1 MAEITR
7 ERHRGRPAPGPIRH
21 RQPRTTFLHLPVTGD
36 GVLDPLRVPVAP
48 HGEALVVFSSR
59 ETARRALPAGAL
71 PKDHHTR
78 VCSGGEFVSL
88 LFGPYRDVDW
98 VLFDPRPGRRPEKIV
113 DAANPVSRDRFVD
126 FLLGRSTLAS
136 RV

>member
-1 MAEITR
+1 MAETTR
-7 ERHRGRPAPGPIRH
+7 ERRGGRPASGPIRH
-21 RQPRTTFLHLPVTGD
+21 RPPRTTFLHLPTTED
-36 GVLDPLRVPVAP
+36 GVLNLLRVPVAP

-59 ETARRALPAGAL
+59 EAARRVLPTGAL
-71 PKDHHTR
+71 PEGHHTR

-98 VLFDPRPGRRPEKIV
+98 VLFDPRPGRRPENVV
-113 DAANPVSRDRFVD
+113 DATNPVSRDRFVD